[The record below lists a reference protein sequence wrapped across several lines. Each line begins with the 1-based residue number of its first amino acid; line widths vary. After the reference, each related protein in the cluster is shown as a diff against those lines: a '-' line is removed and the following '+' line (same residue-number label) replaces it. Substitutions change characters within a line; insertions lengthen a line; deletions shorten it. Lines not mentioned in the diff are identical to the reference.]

1 MKIHHLFR
9 AGLAGVAL
17 FAAAIAHAQNTPAP
31 AAPAVQRQTI
41 GVTDVKVLPALQA
54 QADSAGT
61 ANALA
66 RLTQGLDSQLI
77 AALGA
82 SRKFQVVSRSDL
94 DVVQKEQSLGAS
106 GAVDDATAAKMFK
119 LAGAKYVLTTTIDNF
134 QDRTETATFTTIG
147 QQAERRK
154 ITFSCVAKIYDAT
167 TGKLLEAPD
176 IQFDEMDVRNNPT
189 YIQDQ
194 GGEWADTLLANVTR
208 LAAEK
213 ISQRVT
219 DVLFPAKV
227 VAKTD
232 SQITLNRGDGTGI
245 AVGQVW
251 NVYAVGKELI
261 DPDTG
266 ESLGHEEVLI
276 GKATITDVTPRL
288 ATAELTEDR
297 GVAVLDTARPAE

>member
-1 MKIHHLFR
+1 
-9 AGLAGVAL
+9 
-17 FAAAIAHAQNTPAP
+17 
-31 AAPAVQRQTI
+31 
-41 GVTDVKVLPALQA
+41 
-54 QADSAGT
+54 
-61 ANALA
+61 
-66 RLTQGLDSQLI
+66 
-77 AALGA
+77 
-82 SRKFQVVSRSDL
+82 
-94 DVVQKEQSLGAS
+94 
-106 GAVDDATAAKMFK
+106 
-119 LAGAKYVLTTTIDNF
+119 
-134 QDRTETATFTTIG
+134 
-147 QQAERRK
+147 
-154 ITFSCVAKIYDAT
+154 
-167 TGKLLEAPD
+167 
-176 IQFDEMDVRNNPT
+176 MDVRNNPT